1 MKNVLRTCFTLL
13 ALAVIL
19 PLWSAA
25 ENAAPVARLKAGD
38 VKHVVDTM
46 PKMVADLKK
55 LGAEYENVSDPTA
68 IQSVLANEKAQEILA
83 RYGWSQND
91 YLVKITAIASA
102 YGAVRLQDELA
113 QFPEEQRA
121 MMESM
126 VGMQMGQLIQAH
138 PDDIKLVR
146 KHKAALDKFF
156 DSQ

>member
-1 MKNVLRTCFTLL
+1 MKHF
-13 ALAVIL
+13 
-19 PLWSAA
+19 
-25 ENAAPVARLKAGD
+25 
-38 VKHVVDTM
+38 VDTI

-68 IQSVLANEKAQEILA
+68 IQSVLANEKAQKILV